1 MTPVSPPPG
10 HLLLRQVLELRQL
23 SLRQDALCQQLE
35 EENAELRD
43 AAEEMRGYVQQLVA
57 ENATLAE
64 DLRSGNG
71 RPQVRR

>member
-1 MTPVSPPPG
+1 MTPASPAPG

-64 DLRSGNG
+64 DLRSGYG